1 MSLPRN
7 VIEDATAETFETD
20 PASPNPIDS
29 DLDTLPESP
38 LDGFNQT
45 ERRHIEYLIAL
56 ARHFMNDAVQIA
68 IANRMAAAPRR
79 NWFRRAV
86 DTKSFQDYKDEVAT
100 LVSELPWQLLELDHP
115 ISDED
120 IAALGRAYPQMRT
133 LYDFVTF
140 TKGAPR
146 IDWRFGDS
154 ERKALRT
161 LKQLYHHIIS
171 DMI

>member
-7 VIEDATAETFETD
+7 VVQDTAAETLETD
-20 PASPNPIDS
+20 PMSPNPTDA
-29 DLDTLPESP
+29 DLDTPPESP

-45 ERRHIEYLIAL
+45 ERRHMEYLIAL
-56 ARHFMNDAVQIA
+56 ARHLMNDATQIT
-68 IANRMAAAPRR
+68 ITNRMAATPRYT
-79 NWFRRAV
+79 WFRRAV

-100 LVSELPWQLLELDHP
+100 LVSKLPWQLLELGHS

-120 IAALGRAYPQMRT
+120 IAALSRAYPQMRM
-133 LYDFVTF
+133 LYDFAIF

-146 IDWRFGDS
+146 IWRFGDS

-161 LKQLYHHIIS
+161 LKRLYRRTIFDTI
-171 DMI
+171 